1 MLDFKSMSFEELL
14 KPEGYDCECGRHHGT
29 AVKYLKIGR
38 GVIENLP
45 EALAAIGAKRPY
57 VVCDQN
63 TWRVAGE
70 RAVKILDKAGIAY
83 TVYVF
88 PGEHAVLPSERE
100 LGILAMRFDHSCDCV
115 LGVGSGVINDL
126 CKMLGWTTGRPCAI
140 VGTAPS
146 MDGYASNSSAVE
158 LEGVKLTIYNN
169 GPEAVLC
176 DTEIMAQAPMR
187 MLRAGFGDMI
197 AKYISVCEW
206 RIANLVR
213 GEYYCEAVADMMRA
227 AVRKIMDS
235 VDGILAR
242 DPDAVGYVAEGL
254 VLSGLAMAYANVSRP
269 ASGIEH
275 RFSHIWE
282 MINIARG
289 RQLELHGIQ
298 VGIGSMLTF
307 DLYEYIK
314 TLKPDLEH
322 AKQSAAEFDQA
333 AWDAKI
339 NRIFG
344 EIAGEVFASVNASH
358 QNDADVRIAHAETIC
373 AHWDDILDI
382 IEKEMPEH
390 EAIWAA
396 ARKMG
401 IPVHPSEIDVTI
413 DDTMDAFLTT
423 HDIRERYICTS
434 LLFDLGLLEEAAEVF
449 RKILD
454 K

>member
-1 MLDFKSMSFEELL
+1 MLNFKNMSFEELL
-14 KPEGYDCECGRHHGT
+14 KPDGYDCPCGRHHAT
-29 AVKYLKIGR
+29 AVKFLKIGR
-38 GVIENLP
+38 GVIETVP
-45 EALAAIGAKRPY
+45 EALKTLGVSYPF

-63 TWRVAGE
+63 TYRAAGE
-70 RAVKILDKAGIAY
+70 RVVEILKRAGIPYAL
-83 TVYVF
+83 YVF
-88 PGEHAVLPSERE
+88 DGAHPVMPSERE
-100 LGILAMRFDHSCDCV
+100 LGILAMRFNHSCDVV

-126 CKMLGWTTGRPCAI
+126 CKMLGFTANRPCAI

-146 MDGYASNSSAVE
+146 MDGYASNSSAME

-169 GPEAVLC
+169 GPEAVIC

-197 AKYISVCEW
+197 AKYISICEW
-206 RIANLVR
+206 RIAHLVT

-227 AVRKIMDS
+227 AVAKIMAS

-242 DPDAVGYVAEGL
+242 DPDAVGAVAEGL

-289 RQLELHGIQ
+289 RSLELHGIQ

-307 DLYEYIK
+307 ELYEYIRK
-314 TLKPDLEH
+314 IKPDLQH
-322 AKQSAAEFDQA
+322 ARDVIAAFDPA

-339 NRIFG
+339 NRVFG
-344 EIAGEVFASVNASH
+344 AVAGDVFASVKKSR
-358 QNDADVRIAHAETIC
+358 QNEADVRLAHAETIC
-373 AHWDDILDI
+373 AHWDEILDI
-382 IEKEMPEH
+382 IHAEMPD
-390 EAIWAA
+390 IRVMYAA
-396 ARKMG
+396 AQKLGM
-401 IPVHPSEIDVTI
+401 PVRPCEIYVSTA
-413 DDTMDAFLTT
+413 DTMDALVCS

-434 LLFDLGLLEEAAEVF
+434 MLFDLGLLEEAAEFF
-449 RKILD
+449 RGLLD
-454 K
+454 

>member
-1 MLDFKSMSFEELL
+1 
-14 KPEGYDCECGRHHGT
+14 
-29 AVKYLKIGR
+29 
-38 GVIENLP
+38 
-45 EALAAIGAKRPY
+45 
-57 VVCDQN
+57 
-63 TWRVAGE
+63 
-70 RAVKILDKAGIAY
+70 
-83 TVYVF
+83 
-88 PGEHAVLPSERE
+88 
-100 LGILAMRFDHSCDCV
+100 
-115 LGVGSGVINDL
+115 
-126 CKMLGWTTGRPCAI
+126 

-146 MDGYASNSSAVE
+146 MDGYASNSSAME
-158 LEGVKLTIYNN
+158 LEGVKLTLYNN

-206 RIANLVR
+206 RFAHLVR

-227 AVRKIMDS
+227 AVRKIMDN

-314 TLKPDLEH
+314 GLKPDLEK
-322 AKQSAAEFDQA
+322 ARQAIAAFDPD
-333 AWDAKI
+333 AWEEKI
-339 NRIFG
+339 RRIFG
-344 EIAGEVFASVNASH
+344 EVAGEVFASAKASR
-358 QNDADVRIAHAETIC
+358 QNEADVRLAHAETIC
-373 AHWDDILDI
+373 TRWDEIRAI
-382 IEKEMPEH
+382 IEEELPEH
-390 EAIWAA
+390 DVIWAA

-401 IPVHPSEIDVTI
+401 IPVHPSEIDVSRE
-413 DDTMDAFLTT
+413 DTMDAFLTT
-423 HDIRERYICTS
+423 HDIRDRYICTS
-434 LLFDLGLLEEAAEVF
+434 LLFDLGLLDEAAEVF
-449 RKILD
+449 RKIL
-454 K
+454 KK